1 MPGIDYGTSSYFLY
15 IAIMVALTAVLNL
28 LFKKRSTATKTK
40 VLFMLLL
47 SAFALH
53 FLKIVMVERYQ
64 SDLPQSWRY
73 ASLENIC
80 AVSVVVFPWI
90 FISKSTRLKD
100 YMVIVGTL
108 SGLAAFLIPT
118 EGLGK
123 QPFEAGVIRFYYS
136 HFIIFV
142 VPFLMARWKIHRIS
156 LKRVFVLPFLVYGVM
171 TLVLAN
177 EFVLNA
183 IGIVDGS
190 FELYRTAEYRNS
202 AFVFGIPEIL
212 SDFKPFVYALT
223 PKVFLSDPVT
233 GAAVHWPVIW
243 AVVPLYIY
251 GIALATVTC
260 FVFEPSASR
269 ADLRSLFQKPVPLP
283 AESGEHI

>member
-15 IAIMVALTAVLNL
+15 IAIMVALTVFLDL
-28 LFKKRSTATKTK
+28 LLRKRSDRTKSM
-40 VLFMLLL
+40 VLFVLLL
-47 SAFALH
+47 SAFLLH

-64 SDLPQSWRY
+64 TGLPQSWRY

-90 FISKSTRLKD
+90 FLSKSTTLKD

-123 QPFEAGVIRFYYS
+123 EPFEAGVIRFYYS

-156 LKRVFVLPFLVYGVM
+156 LRRVFVLPFLVYGVM
-171 TLVLAN
+171 LLVLAN

-190 FELYRTAEYRNS
+190 FELYRTAEFRNS

-212 SDFKPFVYALT
+212 SDFKPYVYALT

-233 GAAVHWPVIW
+233 GAAVHWPIIW

-251 GIALATVTC
+251 GIVLASVTC

-269 ADLRSLFQKPVPLP
+269 LELRTLFQQPVPVP
-283 AESGEHI
+283 AESREHI